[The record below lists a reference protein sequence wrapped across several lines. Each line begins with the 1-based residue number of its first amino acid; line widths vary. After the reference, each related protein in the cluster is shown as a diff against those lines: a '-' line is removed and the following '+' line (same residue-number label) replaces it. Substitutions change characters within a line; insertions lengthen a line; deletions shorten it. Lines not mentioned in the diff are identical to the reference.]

1 MKNIVKYLTLVVFSI
16 ALFSCDKDDDLQSK
30 DIKRYNVE
38 SGIVHY
44 ETSIF
49 GPYVNGSGTEDLY
62 FKKWGALEMSFED
75 KSETITIVNVNGVE
89 ESTTTNARSAYKI
102 DNEKLYSVDY
112 KNSIIYTKEDPLID
126 YMRQNNLDAL
136 EAAKETM
143 VSMGGMQLDNEKILG
158 CDCEVW
164 DLLGVK
170 EWIYKGVTLKVVS
183 HMAGITVIK
192 EATSVK
198 FEVSVA
204 DSYFELPNFPHKDIS
219 DL

>member
-1 MKNIVKYLTLVVFSI
+1 MKNTLKYFVIAVLSIV
-16 ALFSCDKDDDLQSK
+16 LFSCDKDDDLQSK

-44 ETSIF
+44 ETSIS

-75 KSETITIVNVNGVE
+75 KSETLTMINANGIE
-89 ESTTTNARSAYKI
+89 ESTTTNARNAYKI
-102 DNEKLYSVDY
+102 DNEKIYVVDY
-112 KNSIIYTKEDPLID
+112 AASIIFTKEDPLID

-136 EAAKETM
+136 EAGRETM
-143 VSMGGMQLDNEKILG
+143 ISMGGVQLDNEKILG
-158 CDCEVW
+158 YDCEVW

-170 EWIYKGVTLKVVS
+170 QWIYKGITLKAVS
-183 HMAGITVIK
+183 HMAGITIIE
-192 EATSVK
+192 EATSIK
-198 FEVSVA
+198 FDVSVA
-204 DSYFELPNFPHKDIS
+204 DSYFELPNFPHKDIT

>member
-1 MKNIVKYLTLVVFSI
+1 MKNRLKYLTLVVFSI

-38 SGIVHY
+38 TGIVHY
-44 ETSIF
+44 ETSIS

-62 FKKWGALEMSFED
+62 FKKWGALEMNFED
-75 KSETITIVNVNGVE
+75 KSETITIINVNGIE
-89 ESTTTNARSAYKI
+89 ESTTTNARNAYKI
-102 DNEKLYSVDY
+102 DNEKIYVVDY
-112 KNSIIYTKEDPLID
+112 KHSIIYTKEDPLID

-136 EAAKETM
+136 EAGKETM
-143 VSMGGMQLDNEKILG
+143 ISMGGVQMDNEDVLG
-158 CDCEVW
+158 YDCEVW

-170 EWIYKGVTLKVVS
+170 QWIYKGLTLKIVTS
-183 HMAGITVIK
+183 MAGITIIK
-192 EATSVK
+192 EATSIK
-198 FEVSVA
+198 FDVSVA

>member
-1 MKNIVKYLTLVVFSI
+1 MKNIVKYLSI
-16 ALFSCDKDDDLQSK
+16 LFFVSVIVSCDKDDDLQSK

-44 ETSIF
+44 ETSIS
-49 GPYVNGSGTEDLY
+49 GPYMNGSGTEDLY

-143 VSMGGMQLDNEKILG
+143 VSMGGVQLGNEKILG
-158 CDCEVW
+158 HDCEVW
-164 DLLGVK
+164 GLLGVRQ
-170 EWIYKGVTLKVVS
+170 WIYKGLSLKAVTN
-183 HMAGITVIK
+183 MAGITIIK

-204 DSYFELPNFPHKDIS
+204 YSYFELPNFPHKDIT